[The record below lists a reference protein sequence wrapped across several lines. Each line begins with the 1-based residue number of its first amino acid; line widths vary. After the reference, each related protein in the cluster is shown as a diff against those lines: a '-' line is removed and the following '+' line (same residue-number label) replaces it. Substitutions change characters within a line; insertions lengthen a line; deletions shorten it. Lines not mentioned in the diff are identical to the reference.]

1 MGRMTLIT
9 GDERRHRWSEE
20 DRSRILSE
28 IEAPGAVV
36 SEVAR
41 RADICTSLVYK
52 WRREARKSTS
62 LSASG
67 FAPVVIEASPAAAR
81 HPAAGAGNPDVIV
94 VEVNDA
100 RVRIA
105 ADAPSALVVAT
116 LKALRA

>member
-1 MGRMTLIT
+1 MIT
-9 GDERRHRWSEE
+9 GDERRRRWSEE

-67 FAPVVIEASPAAAR
+67 FAPVVIEASPAA
-81 HPAAGAGNPDVIV
+81 GAGNPDVIV